1 MRAHMFLPLVVLAFC
16 GAAHAQSQV
25 SDPEFKP
32 SVARP
37 AFASNGPVVVL
48 DEAHDNFHTA
58 AGRYKPFADLLR
70 ADGFTVREG
79 KAKFDRDS
87 LRGSKILVI
96 ANARSQAGAAFTD
109 AEGVALQ
116 DWVRE
121 GGALLL
127 VADHAPFGGAAES
140 LAARFGVGMGKGW
153 VFQRADTAAGMT
165 TQIDFDRAS
174 GSLADHPITRGRGP
188 DEAVSVIRAF
198 TGQSLK
204 PPADAVVLMRL
215 GETAREAPDTAGLGL
230 AARAIADKD
239 ERGLEPFPS
248 VAGRAQGLAM
258 TVGRGRVVVLG
269 EAGMLS
275 AQVVQFPPGDARQ
288 TIHMGMNV
296 AGYDNQK
303 FATNLMRW
311 LAGVL

>member
-1 MRAHMFLPLVVLAFC
+1 MRVLLTLVFLAFC

-25 SDPEFKP
+25 SDPDFRP
-32 SVARP
+32 SVTRP
-37 AFASNGPVVVL
+37 AFAANGPVVVL

-58 AGRYKPFADLLR
+58 AGRYKPFVDLVR

-79 KAKFDRDS
+79 KATFDRAS
-87 LRGSKILVI
+87 LRGVKILVV
-96 ANARSQAGAAFTD
+96 ANARSQSGGAFTAAEAD
-109 AEGVALQ
+109 ALHQ
-116 DWVRE
+116 WVRN

-153 VFQRADTAAGMT
+153 VFQRADTASGMT
-165 TQIDFDRAS
+165 TQIDYDRAS
-174 GSLADHPITRGRGP
+174 GSLADHPITRGR
-188 DEAVSVIRAF
+188 DATESVSVIRAF

-204 PPADAVVLMRL
+204 APPEAIVLMRL
-215 GETAREAPDTAGLGL
+215 GDTAREAPDNAALNL

-239 ERGLEPFPS
+239 ELALGQFPS

-288 TIHMGMNV
+288 TIYMGMNV

-311 LAGVL
+311 LAGAL